1 MLEKI
6 LITGRVNHRKVF
18 VVGKYDDSNKSGI
31 IIRWLSKVKLWFNQV
46 DIGYVGTQNKLKL
59 QKRDQSYDFL
69 IRIFNKKWQCLG
81 LSKFSDNH

>member
-18 VVGKYDDSNKSGI
+18 VVGKHDDSNKSGI

-46 DIGYVGTQNKLKL
+46 DIGYVGTRLSWNY
-59 QKRDQSYDFL
+59 KRETKVMIS
-69 IRIFNKKWQCLG
+69 W
-81 LSKFSDNH
+81 